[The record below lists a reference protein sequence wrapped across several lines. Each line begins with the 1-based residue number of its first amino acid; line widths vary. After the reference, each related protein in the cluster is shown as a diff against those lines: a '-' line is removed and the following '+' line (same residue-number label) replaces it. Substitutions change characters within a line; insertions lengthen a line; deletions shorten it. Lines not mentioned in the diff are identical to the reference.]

1 MANEVDKQ
9 ALSTLY
15 PTVNKN
21 EIVRN
26 KQAYYTGDMGMA
38 LNCVKAYENHQWN
51 AVTFSDL
58 SQSAITNIY
67 LNAVQWSNQT
77 SI

>member
-1 MANEVDKQ
+1 
-9 ALSTLY
+9 
-15 PTVNKN
+15 
-21 EIVRN
+21 
-26 KQAYYTGDMGMA
+26 MGMA
-38 LNCVKAYENHQWN
+38 LDCVKAYESHQWN
-51 AVTFSDL
+51 EVTFSDL